1 MTIYALRL
9 AVTYDFARPTG
20 AGRQLFRILPA
31 DVSGVQTV
39 RRAKVR
45 LTPDPTD
52 RGEFVDFFGTRV
64 IEVAM
69 PPGLTQLEVVL
80 EAEVERLVSD
90 AELDIFPP
98 MARLTQDLNACRQ
111 LGPASPHH
119 FRIPSRRIPLMPD
132 VAAFAQAATQGCVT
146 VHDVVAGL
154 GQGLHAHMTFDAK
167 ATNVDTPPEDAFA
180 LQRGVC
186 QDFAQIM
193 VGGLRSLG
201 VPAAYVAGYL
211 RTHPP
216 PGKPRLAGVDAM
228 HAWVRAWAGE
238 DMGWIDY
245 DPTNAC
251 FVGADH
257 IDVGC
262 GRDYGDVAPV
272 TGMLRLDGSQKGSHR
287 VDIQEVAAA

>member
-1 MTIYALRL
+1 MTSYSLRL
-9 AVTYDFARPTG
+9 AITYDFDRPIG

-31 DVSGVQTV
+31 DVAGVQTV
-39 RRAKVR
+39 RGAWVR

-52 RGEFVDFFGTRV
+52 RSEFSDFFGTRV

-69 PPGLTQLEVVL
+69 PPGLTHLELML
-80 EAEVERLVSD
+80 EAVVDRVASEGF
-90 AELDIFPP
+90 LDISPP
-98 MARLTQDLNACRQ
+98 LARLSQELTAWRDI
-111 LGPASPHH
+111 GPASPHH
-119 FRIPSRRIPLMPD
+119 FRAPSRRIPQMPD
-132 VAAFAQAATQGCVT
+132 VAGFAQAAVAGCVT
-146 VHDVVAGL
+146 VQEVVQTFGE
-154 GQGLHAHMTFDAK
+154 GLHHHMTFDAK
-167 ATNVDTPPEDAFA
+167 ATSVDTSPEDAFT

-211 RTHPP
+211 RTDPP
-216 PGKPRLAGVDAM
+216 PGKARLAGADAM

-238 DMGWIDY
+238 EMGWIDY

-251 FVGADH
+251 FARADH
-257 IDVGC
+257 IDVGF

-272 TGMLRLDGSQKGSHR
+272 TGMLRLDGSQHGSHQ
-287 VDIQEVAAA
+287 VDIAELLLP